1 MLFTHPHPRKA
12 RTLTLA
18 ISMKFFL
25 CYRSGMSAEHA
36 DVTLLLSSAA
46 QGDQEAASRLIE
58 AVYAQ
63 LRALAGSYAGGRQAN
78 HTLQP
83 TALVHEAFVRLVQAP
98 NASYNDRGH
107 FFAVAATAMRQILT
121 DHARRKKALKRGG
134 EQGSQHPTDWDRI
147 SVQSDGQSSERDID
161 AIALDEALTELQS
174 LDERRYRVVEMR
186 FFGAMEVD
194 DVARILDVSRS
205 TVEAD
210 WRAARA
216 WLATKL
222 GP

>member
-1 MLFTHPHPRKA
+1 MTGDKN
-12 RTLTLA
+12 
-18 ISMKFFL
+18 
-25 CYRSGMSAEHA
+25 
-36 DVTLLLSSAA
+36 DVTLLLSAAA
-46 QGDQEAASRLIE
+46 QGDQGASSRLIE
-58 AVYAQ
+58 AVYTQ
-63 LRALAGSYAGGRQAN
+63 LRALAGSYAGGRSAT

-98 NASYNDRGH
+98 NAVYNDRGH
-107 FFAVAATAMRQILT
+107 FFAVAATAMRQILA

-134 EQGSQHPTDWDRI
+134 ESAPQHPTDWERV
-147 SVQSDGQSSERDID
+147 SVQGADQAGSPDFD
-161 AIALDEALTELQS
+161 AIALDEALTELQA

-194 DVARILDVSRS
+194 DVARLLGVSRS